1 MVLLL
6 YTLMIWR
13 TVKMKMPSNINDW
26 ETTEDWENIYVVG
39 RRYTKIY
46 NEGVAQANRGNV
58 KEFIRILS
66 SIADVKERHKD
77 NLMALPEKPDH
88 EVVAKAQ
95 MQLANFYLFGRKQT
109 DDGSIIET
117 RKDTRK
123 AFHYMTLAAENGN
136 VDAQQNLATIYE
148 TGLDPDGETIPDVSV
163 NYKTALKWFRNAAE
177 QGSEL
182 AAEEG
187 KNLYEKMRQWRFHPS
202 TSEWVGK

>member
-1 MVLLL
+1 MVLLP
-6 YTLMIWR
+6 YTLTIWR
-13 TVKMKMPSNINDW
+13 TVKMRMPSNINDW
-26 ETTEDWENIYVVG
+26 ETTEDWENIYDVG
-39 RRYTKIY
+39 RRYKKIY

-66 SIADVKERHKD
+66 SLADVKERHKD

-109 DDGSIIET
+109 GTDKIIET
-117 RKDTRK
+117 RKDTMK

-148 TGLDPDGETIPDVSV
+148 TGLDPDGEVEVDVSV
-163 NYKTALKWFRNAAE
+163 DYKAALKWFHRAAE

-202 TSEWVGK
+202 TSEWLGK

>member
-6 YTLMIWR
+6 YTLTIRR

-117 RKDTRK
+117 KKDTRK

>member
-13 TVKMKMPSNINDW
+13 IVKMKMPSNINDW

-148 TGLDPDGETIPDVSV
+148 TGLDPDGESIPDVSV

>member
-1 MVLLL
+1 
-6 YTLMIWR
+6 
-13 TVKMKMPSNINDW
+13 
-26 ETTEDWENIYVVG
+26 
-39 RRYTKIY
+39 
-46 NEGVAQANRGNV
+46 
-58 KEFIRILS
+58 
-66 SIADVKERHKD
+66 
-77 NLMALPEKPDH
+77 MALPEKPDH

-148 TGLDPDGETIPDVSV
+148 TGLDPDGESIPDVSV

>member
-1 MVLLL
+1 MR
-6 YTLMIWR
+6 IP
-13 TVKMKMPSNINDW
+13 KNINDW

-39 RRYTKIY
+39 RRYAKIY

-77 NLMALPEKPDH
+77 DLMALPEKPDH

-109 DDGSIIET
+109 DDGSIIEI

-148 TGLDPDGETIPDVSV
+148 TGLDPDGESIPDVSV

>member
-13 TVKMKMPSNINDW
+13 IVKMKMPSNINDW